1 MGHASTGEASG
12 DVCTLWPMSWPSYN
26 VDKICEIAHH
36 RPREGSKD
44 EAQAKH
50 DGMQVGGII
59 TWYQGGASIL
69 YM

>member
-1 MGHASTGEASG
+1 
-12 DVCTLWPMSWPSYN
+12 MSWPSYN